1 MPPIRWIWTRYT
13 SIGTISTVSAPSKL
27 GCWREDE
34 ASGDSQIRWRYSL
47 EGVWPKQSRLGFDD
61 LESLVAC
68 VEGDLAERTRGGI
81 VPGGMIA
88 EQVGVQQILVASVD
102 FYEDAEHDL
111 DWPVFM
117 QFPSDS
123 LLRGQ
128 QVLIVDDVW
137 YRGKEIVSVTERVE
151 QAGGRPTSV
160 VLHYKPKFSRFKDKA
175 PDFYVAETEDWI
187 IYPWEIDRSFLQ
199 L

>member
-1 MPPIRWIWTRYT
+1 MSDVEKIYLSWSDVDNLISRKLMP
-13 SIGTISTVSAPSKL
+13 
-27 GCWREDE
+27 
-34 ASGDSQIRWRYSL
+34 
-47 EGVWPKQSRLGFDD
+47 RLQNHNYD
-61 LESLVAC
+61 V
-68 VEGDLAERTRGGI
+68 VLAITRGGI
-81 VPGGMIA
+81 VPGGMIV
-88 EQVGVQQILVASVD
+88 EQLGIQQILVASVD

-137 YRGKEIVSVTERVE
+137 YRGLEILSVTERVE

-160 VLHYKPKFSRFKDKA
+160 VLHYKSMYSRFEDKA
-175 PDFYVAETEDWI
+175 PDFYAEETNDWI
-187 IYPWEIDRSFLQ
+187 IYPWEVDRSFLQ